1 MSGPL
6 STADVAAESV
16 ASEAEACDVE
26 ITEDRRT
33 ELGIVTIRRALP
45 RKGRR
50 TVGAWC
56 FVDHMGPAQVTEAH
70 GLDIGP
76 HPHIGLQTVTWL
88 LAGHR
93 SSTATASGP
102 SR

>member
-1 MSGPL
+1 MSGPV

-45 RKGRR
+45 REGRR

-56 FVDHMGPAQVTEAH
+56 FVDHMGPDQVIASSGQSASNCELSLNCFTGGSP
-70 GLDIGP
+70 GLLGSE
-76 HPHIGLQTVTWL
+76 LTFEL
-88 LAGHR
+88 L
-93 SSTATASGP
+93 
-102 SR
+102 